1 MINIEGNDNKDMVSK
16 EPAAEKKPVS
26 VRVPADNEVGRAAKR
41 VLHNK
46 ANINVI
52 EKHNLE
58 KPHFAVMGGSLAAMA
73 VLLLISGIVKG
84 NRQKVIDGLS
94 YDINKLNN
102 QLTIQTSS
110 GTYHDEA
117 RNARAQVGLD
127 DAQLSHD
134 SELIRSHLSG
144 LLTWN
149 IGERENHWESA
160 RANYNLNGSNN
171 NVATAFFAGSFEAST
186 FNDVTV
192 YCTGTNA
199 GARTYAC
206 AVDWTTVDSYGE
218 EAQQSGILTCTVSG
232 SGADEKLMNLDAYRN
247 SSMTVTGSAGTSAER
262 DPVTGDIIET
272 DGETLDEADE
282 TNNVDGETL
291 GGIRVGGEEFQE
303 NGGYIDDEQAD
314 GNQQPSDTEI
324 MTLEIEE

>member
-1 MINIEGNDNKDMVSK
+1 MINIEGNDDKNIAAK

-41 VLHNK
+41 VLRNK

-84 NRQKVIDGLS
+84 NRQKVIDALS

-117 RNARAQVGLD
+117 RSARTQVGLD
-127 DAQLSHD
+127 DVQLSHD

-160 RANYNLNGSNN
+160 RANYNLNGNNN

-206 AVDWTTVDSYGE
+206 TVNWTTVDNYGE
-218 EAQQSGILTCTVSG
+218 EMQQNGIMTCTVSG

-247 SSMTVTGSAGTSAER
+247 SSMAVMSGSDAGAER
-262 DPVTGDIIET
+262 DPVTGDIIEPDETSDDT
-272 DGETLDEADE
+272 DGT
-282 TNNVDGETL
+282 DGGTEGNTIN
-291 GGIRVGGEEFQE
+291 GMRVGGDEFQE
-303 NGGYIDDEQAD
+303 NGGYIDDEQSD
-314 GNQQPSDTEI
+314 GNQQSSDTEI